1 MKIVI
6 IGGGIAGLSTYLF
19 LRKHVSS
26 LPNQHHEIKIYE
38 AYDISKYIDKS
49 CTPALST
56 NVNGSTNKAS
66 NDYKSAKVNSEM
78 TSSTSLSD
86 PTFTPEAIA
95 SAIGISRNGLDVLS
109 RLFSDTSTD
118 SKEDED
124 GFSDILADMLREGH
138 PATKWQMRNAR
149 GWLLAEIDML
159 PKRLRD
165 KAELNNGVGDGKK
178 RNESASTD
186 RLGGAKRR
194 WKDSPISTI
203 MISRQAFWAIL
214 LKYVVAKDGKEVIQ
228 QKKVTELFIPVESS
242 EEKTI
247 IKFADGS
254 EEAADL
260 VIGADGLRSVVRKA
274 IFQPE
279 SQPPTST
286 RHQEKTSFISWL
298 LSFLT
303 RSQSTAEKDFITPH
317 YESLVGV
324 GSFIPSSL
332 LSSTGVPPG
341 TMSIVFGPNGFMGYG
356 YITSKHTDANAAE
369 TAKTETGD
377 VAVFW
382 STFHSSSENPFPLPR
397 STEAG
402 RRARPHEFDHS
413 AALRALLSRHKSWKN
428 PTIQSI
434 LKYTEEEGGIDGI
447 WPTWTTP
454 ELPTW
459 SKNGKLV
466 LVGDAAHALQPSS
479 GQGANQALED
489 AESLSLLLKHYL
501 SGRAFSSP
509 EPSVNDSRGSIS
521 NDRRAIKQALSK
533 FDALR
538 LPRLHKIYARSQKM
552 SGMKSDMG
560 FVTEMMMYAA
570 IWVMMKLHDGLQEE
584 LLGYDLPAEVER
596 IIEDKRKGT

>member
-26 LPNQHHEIKIYE
+26 LLNQHHEIKIYE

-56 NVNGSTNKAS
+56 NVSGNTN
-66 NDYKSAKVNSEM
+66 E
-78 TSSTSLSD
+78 TSSGNTDVKENSVTSPSPSLTG

-109 RLFSDTSTD
+109 RLLTD
-118 SKEDED
+118 SITDSEESEER
-124 GFSDILADMLREGH
+124 FSEILADMLREGH

-149 GWLLAEIDML
+149 GWLLAEVDML
-159 PKRLRD
+159 PKRLRE
-165 KAELNNGVGDGKK
+165 KAKPNNEVGEKK
-178 RNESASTD
+178 MRNESASTD
-186 RLGGAKRR
+186 REESKGK

-203 MISRQAFWAIL
+203 MISRQAFWSIL

-274 IFQPE
+274 MCQPE
-279 SQPPTST
+279 PQPPTST
-286 RHQEKTSFISWL
+286 RQQEKTSFISWL
-298 LSFLT
+298 LSFVT
-303 RSQSTAEKDFITPH
+303 RSQSTAGKDFITPH

-413 AALRALLSRHKSWKN
+413 AALRALLSKHKSWKN